1 MSLFAW
7 ILLGLVVGF
16 IASRIV
22 DRRGKGIFL
31 DLVLGIAGALVGG
44 YLFRWFG
51 ATPVHNLNIHSVLAA
66 TTGAVLVLF
75 INHGIRRA
83 FVDRLT

>member
-7 ILLGLVVGF
+7 IVLGLIVGF
-16 IASRIV
+16 FASRMV

-31 DLVLGIAGALVGG
+31 DLILGIVGGLIGG
-44 YLFRWFG
+44 YLFTWFS

-66 TTGAVLVLF
+66 ITGAVLVLF
-75 INHGIRRA
+75 INYGIRWA

>member
-7 ILLGLVVGF
+7 IVLGLIVGF
-16 IASRIV
+16 FASRMV

-31 DLVLGIAGALVGG
+31 DLILGIVGGLIGG
-44 YLFRWFG
+44 YLFAWFS

-66 TTGAVLVLF
+66 MAATQF
-75 INHGIRRA
+75 IPS
-83 FVDRLT
+83 

>member
-7 ILLGLVVGF
+7 IVLGLVVGF

-44 YLFRWFG
+44 YLFTWFG
-51 ATPVHNLNIHSVLAA
+51 ATPVHNLNIQSVLAA
-66 TTGAVLVLF
+66 TTGAVLVQF
-75 INHGIRRA
+75 INHSIRRA